1 MKEIFEGLAGK
12 LAGVWKS
19 VFVAHAKIC
28 IITGAVAVSGTAA
41 TVTGVE
47 YTKHNNSK
55 NVVQAQETEQETD
68 SDTSR
73 LDKLNKILSETQK
86 ETEGGTEAETEE
98 NSDSAEELESLME
111 EALSSDDTTSEELS
125 QIIEAV
131 ADSGAVPVVVKDM
144 EELDIVEDNSSEPSR
159 EDAEVADSGSEDT
172 SSSDQIYEVNQLV
185 YGIDVSRWQGDIDW
199 SKVAADGITFAM
211 IKCGGGD
218 DGLYED
224 RKFKQNIQG
233 ALANG
238 IQVGIY
244 FYSGATDAKTA
255 YDEASFCINLIKD
268 YQITYPVA
276 FDWELNSGDYDEVT
290 QACETFCNVVKSYGY
305 QPMVYTNRNRWYS
318 SFDGE
323 KLANKFKVWM
333 ACYWSEYYYTSTRWK
348 YGDDLASFKWHY
360 DMWQY
365 GVTDTVD
372 GIDGYVDMNIAF
384 FGYANYKVNGA
395 QDAALTVTNTNITRY
410 LGHDSG
416 KLNAEVDFMAGVK
429 GVNSI
434 GYEMDVDYDIID
446 SSGNSVDEEDALS
459 QPGRYTVRY
468 SFKDPKSG
476 NISKDAVLNIVD
488 VTAKLVTPDINV
500 QADAS
505 GRLPAGFSFV
515 NGVSGTNSLYEN
527 ATLTQYEVVRKNI
540 ATGEETTMSP
550 EQALANVYGAKNY
563 TYSVVYYFD
572 VPKDGTVKQTAQ
584 MTVVVKESETEKETQ
599 KETESESQQE
609 TESESQKQ
617 TESVSES
624 QAETK
629 GLSAASKKQ
638 STSEET
644 TFNNK

>member
-1 MKEIFEGLAGK
+1 MKELLEGLAGK
-12 LAGVWKS
+12 LAGVGKS

-47 YTKHNNSK
+47 YVKHNNTK
-55 NVVQAQETEQETD
+55 NVVQAQETEHESETETE
-68 SDTSR
+68 SER
-73 LDKLNKILSETQK
+73 LDKLNKILVETQE
-86 ETEGGTEAETEE
+86 ETAEEE
-98 NSDSAEELESLME
+98 SSSVEELESLME
-111 EALSSDDTTSEELS
+111 EALSSDDTTSEELN

-131 ADSGAVPVVVKDM
+131 ADSGAGPVAVKDI
-144 EELDIVEDNSSEPSR
+144 EELEVVEDNSSEPSR
-159 EDAEVADSGSEDT
+159 EDAEVSDSGTEDT

-255 YDEASFCINLIKD
+255 YDEASFCINLIRD

-276 FDWELNSGDYDEVT
+276 FDWELKTGDYDQVT

-305 QPMVYTNRNRWYS
+305 QPMVYSNRNRWYDN
-318 SFDGE
+318 FDGE
-323 KLANKFKVWM
+323 KLAGKFKVWM
-333 ACYWSEYYYTSTRWK
+333 ACYWSEYYYTSTRWA

-416 KLNAEVDFMAGVK
+416 KLNEGVDFMSGVK

-434 GYEMDVDYDIID
+434 GYEVDVDYDIID

-476 NISKDAVLNIVD
+476 NITKDAVLNIVD

-500 QADAS
+500 QADDS
-505 GRLPAGFSFV
+505 GRLPAGFSFI
-515 NGVSGTNSLYEN
+515 NGVSGTNSLSEN
-527 ATLTQYEVVRKNI
+527 ATLTRYEVIRRNI

-550 EQALANVYGAKNY
+550 EQALVNVYDVKNY

-572 VPKDGTVKQTAQ
+572 VPKDGTVKQTAV
-584 MTVVVKESETEKETQ
+584 MTVIAKETETEKETQ
-599 KETESESQQE
+599 KETETESQTETRKLSVAAKKQE
-609 TESESQKQ
+609 T
-617 TESVSES
+617 T
-624 QAETK
+624 
-629 GLSAASKKQ
+629 
-638 STSEET
+638 EET
-644 TFNNK
+644 VINNK

>member
-1 MKEIFEGLAGK
+1 MKGFIEGLAGK
-12 LAGVWKS
+12 LAVVWKS

-47 YTKHNNSK
+47 YVKHNNTK
-55 NVVQAQETEQETD
+55 NVVQAQETEHESETETE
-68 SDTSR
+68 SER
-73 LDKLNKILSETQK
+73 LDKLNKILAETQE
-86 ETEGGTEAETEE
+86 ETAEEE
-98 NSDSAEELESLME
+98 SSSVEELESLME
-111 EALSSDDTTSEELS
+111 EALSSDDTTSEELN

-131 ADSGAVPVVVKDM
+131 ADSGAGPVAVKDI
-144 EELDIVEDNSSEPSR
+144 EELEVVEDNSSEPSR
-159 EDAEVADSGSEDT
+159 EDAEVSDSGTEET

-276 FDWELNSGDYDEVT
+276 FDWELDGDYNSVT
-290 QACETFCNVVKSYGY
+290 EACETFCNVIKSYGY
-305 QPMVYTNRNRWYS
+305 QPMVYSNRNRWYNN
-318 SFDGE
+318 FNGE
-323 KLANKFKVWM
+323 KLSNKFKVWM
-333 ACYWSEYYYTSTRWK
+333 AAYWSEYYYTSTRWT

-416 KLNAEVDFMAGVK
+416 KLNEGVDFMSGVK

-434 GYEMDVDYDIID
+434 GYEMDVDYDIIN

-476 NISKDAVLNIVD
+476 DITKDAVLNIVD

-500 QADAS
+500 QADDS
-505 GRLPAGFSFV
+505 GRLPAGFSFI
-515 NGVSGTNSLYEN
+515 NGVSGTNSLSEN
-527 ATLTQYEVVRKNI
+527 ATLTRYEVIRRNI

-550 EQALANVYGAKNY
+550 EQALTNVYDVKNY

-572 VPKDGTVKQTAQ
+572 VPKDGTVKQTAV
-584 MTVVVKESETEKETQ
+584 MTVIAKETETEKETQ
-599 KETESESQQE
+599 KETESESQ
-609 TESESQKQ
+609 

-624 QAETK
+624 QTETRK
-629 GLSAASKKQ
+629 LSVSAKKQ
-638 STSEET
+638 ETTEET
-644 TFNNK
+644 VINNK

>member
-1 MKEIFEGLAGK
+1 MKGFIEGLAGK
-12 LAGVWKS
+12 LAVVWKS

-47 YTKHNNSK
+47 YVKHNNTK
-55 NVVQAQETEQETD
+55 NVVQAQETEHESETETE
-68 SDTSR
+68 SER
-73 LDKLNKILSETQK
+73 LDKLNKILAETQE
-86 ETEGGTEAETEE
+86 ETAEEE
-98 NSDSAEELESLME
+98 NSSVEELESLME
-111 EALSSDDTTSEELS
+111 EALSSDDTTSEELN

-131 ADSGAVPVVVKDM
+131 ADSGAGPVAVKDI
-144 EELDIVEDNSSEPSR
+144 EELEVVEDNSSEPSR
-159 EDAEVADSGSEDT
+159 EDAEVSDSGTEET

-276 FDWELNSGDYDEVT
+276 FDWELKTGDYDQVT

-305 QPMVYTNRNRWYS
+305 QPMVYSNRNRWYDN
-318 SFDGE
+318 FDGE
-323 KLANKFKVWM
+323 KLAGKFKVWM
-333 ACYWSEYYYTSTRWK
+333 ACYWSEYYYTSTRWA

-410 LGHDSG
+410 LGHDSE
-416 KLNAEVDFMAGVK
+416 KLNEGVDFMSGVK

-434 GYEMDVDYDIID
+434 GYEMDVDYDIIN

-476 NISKDAVLNIVD
+476 NITKDAVLNIVD

-500 QADAS
+500 QADDS
-505 GRLPAGFSFV
+505 GRLPAGFSFI
-515 NGVSGTNSLYEN
+515 NGVSGTNSLSEN
-527 ATLTQYEVVRKNI
+527 ATLTRYEVIRRNI
-540 ATGEETTMSP
+540 ATGEETTMSS
-550 EQALANVYGAKNY
+550 EQALVNVYDVKNY

-572 VPKDGTVKQTAQ
+572 VPKDGTVKQTAV
-584 MTVVVKESETEKETQ
+584 MTVIAKETETEKETQ
-599 KETESESQQE
+599 KETQKETE
-609 TESESQKQ
+609 TESQ

-624 QAETK
+624 QTETENVSQAETRK
-629 GLSAASKKQ
+629 LSVAAKKQ
-638 STSEET
+638 ETTEET
-644 TFNNK
+644 VINNK

>member
-1 MKEIFEGLAGK
+1 MKGFIEGLAGK
-12 LAGVWKS
+12 LAVVWKS

-47 YTKHNNSK
+47 YVKHNNTK
-55 NVVQAQETEQETD
+55 NVVQAQETEHESETETE
-68 SDTSR
+68 SER
-73 LDKLNKILSETQK
+73 LDKLNKILAETQE
-86 ETEGGTEAETEE
+86 ETAEEE
-98 NSDSAEELESLME
+98 SSSVEELESLME
-111 EALSSDDTTSEELS
+111 EALSSDDTTSEELN

-131 ADSGAVPVVVKDM
+131 ADSGAGPVAVKDI
-144 EELDIVEDNSSEPSR
+144 EELEVVEDNSSEPSR
-159 EDAEVADSGSEDT
+159 EDAEVSDSGTEDT

-276 FDWELNSGDYDEVT
+276 FDWELKTGDYDQVT

-305 QPMVYTNRNRWYS
+305 QPMVYSNRNRWYDN
-318 SFDGE
+318 FDGE
-323 KLANKFKVWM
+323 KLAGKFKVWM
-333 ACYWSEYYYTSTRWK
+333 ACYWSEYYYTSTRWA

-410 LGHDSG
+410 LGHDSE
-416 KLNAEVDFMAGVK
+416 KLNEGVDFMSGVK

-434 GYEMDVDYDIID
+434 GYEMNVDYDIIN

-459 QPGRYTVRY
+459 QPGRYTVRH

-476 NISKDAVLNIVD
+476 NITKDAVLNIVD

-500 QADAS
+500 QADDS
-505 GRLPAGFSFV
+505 GRLPAGFSFI
-515 NGVSGTNSLYEN
+515 NGVTGTNSLSEN
-527 ATLTQYEVVRKNI
+527 ATLTRYEVIKRNI
-540 ATGEETTMSP
+540 ETGEETTMSP
-550 EQALANVYGAKNY
+550 EQALVNVYDVKNY

-572 VPKDGTVKQTAQ
+572 VPKDETVKQTAV
-584 MTVVVKESETEKETQ
+584 MTVIAKEKETEKETQ
-599 KETESESQQE
+599 KETQKETE
-609 TESESQKQ
+609 TESQ

-624 QAETK
+624 QTETENVSQAETRK
-629 GLSAASKKQ
+629 LSVAAKKQ
-638 STSEET
+638 ETTEET
-644 TFNNK
+644 VINNK

>member
-1 MKEIFEGLAGK
+1 MKGFIEGLAGK
-12 LAGVWKS
+12 LAVVWKS

-47 YTKHNNSK
+47 YVKHNNTK
-55 NVVQAQETEQETD
+55 NVVQAQETEHESETETE
-68 SDTSR
+68 SER
-73 LDKLNKILSETQK
+73 LDKLNKILAETQE
-86 ETEGGTEAETEE
+86 ETAEEE
-98 NSDSAEELESLME
+98 SSSVEELESLME
-111 EALSSDDTTSEELS
+111 EALSSDDTTSEELN

-131 ADSGAVPVVVKDM
+131 ADSGAGPVAVKDI
-144 EELDIVEDNSSEPSR
+144 EELEVVEDNSSEPSR
-159 EDAEVADSGSEDT
+159 EDAEVSDSGTEET

-276 FDWELNSGDYDEVT
+276 FDWELKTGDYDQVT

-305 QPMVYTNRNRWYS
+305 QPMVYSNRNRWYDN
-318 SFDGE
+318 FDGE
-323 KLANKFKVWM
+323 KLAGKFKVWM
-333 ACYWSEYYYTSTRWK
+333 ACYWSEYYYTSTRWA

-410 LGHDSG
+410 LGHDSE
-416 KLNAEVDFMAGVK
+416 KLNEGVDFMSGVK

-434 GYEMDVDYDIID
+434 GYEMDVDYDIIN

-476 NISKDAVLNIVD
+476 NITKDAVLNIVD

-500 QADAS
+500 QSDVS

-515 NGVSGTNSLYEN
+515 NGVSGTNSLSEN
-527 ATLTQYEVVRKNI
+527 ATLTQYEVIKRNI
-540 ATGEETTMSP
+540 ATGEEITMSP
-550 EQALANVYGAKNY
+550 EQALANVYDVKNY

-572 VPKDGTVKQTAQ
+572 VPKDGTVKQTAV
-584 MTVVVKESETEKETQ
+584 MTVIVKETEKETQ
-599 KETESESQQE
+599 KETE
-609 TESESQKQ
+609 TESQ

-624 QAETK
+624 QTETRK
-629 GLSAASKKQ
+629 LSVAAKKQ
-638 STSEET
+638 ETTEET
-644 TFNNK
+644 VINNK

>member
-1 MKEIFEGLAGK
+1 MKELLEGLAGK
-12 LAGVWKS
+12 LAGVGKS

-47 YTKHNNSK
+47 YVKHNNTK
-55 NVVQAQETEQETD
+55 NVVQAQETEHESETETE
-68 SDTSR
+68 SER
-73 LDKLNKILSETQK
+73 LDKLNKILVETQE
-86 ETEGGTEAETEE
+86 ETAEEE
-98 NSDSAEELESLME
+98 SSSVEELESLME
-111 EALSSDDTTSEELS
+111 EALSSDDTTSEELN

-131 ADSGAVPVVVKDM
+131 ADSGAGPVAVKDI
-144 EELDIVEDNSSEPSR
+144 EELEVVEDNSSEPSR
-159 EDAEVADSGSEDT
+159 EDAEVSDSGTEDT

-276 FDWELNSGDYDEVT
+276 FDWELKTGYYDQVT

-305 QPMVYTNRNRWYS
+305 QPMVYSNRNRWYDN
-318 SFDGE
+318 FDGE
-323 KLANKFKVWM
+323 KLAGKFKVWM
-333 ACYWSEYYYTSTRWK
+333 ACYWSEYYYTSTRWA

-416 KLNAEVDFMAGVK
+416 KLNEGVDFMSGVK

-434 GYEMDVDYDIID
+434 GYEVDVDYDIID

-476 NISKDAVLNIVD
+476 NITKDAVLNIVD

-500 QADAS
+500 QADDS
-505 GRLPAGFSFV
+505 GRLPAGFSFI
-515 NGVSGTNSLYEN
+515 NGVSGTNSLSEN
-527 ATLTQYEVVRKNI
+527 ATLTRYEVIRRNI

-550 EQALANVYGAKNY
+550 EQALVNVYDVKNY

-572 VPKDGTVKQTAQ
+572 VPKDGTVKQTAV
-584 MTVVVKESETEKETQ
+584 MTVIAKETETEKETQ
-599 KETESESQQE
+599 KETETESQTETRKLSVAAKKQE
-609 TESESQKQ
+609 T
-617 TESVSES
+617 T
-624 QAETK
+624 
-629 GLSAASKKQ
+629 
-638 STSEET
+638 EET
-644 TFNNK
+644 VINNK

>member
-1 MKEIFEGLAGK
+1 MKELLEGLAGK
-12 LAGVWKS
+12 LAGVGKS

-47 YTKHNNSK
+47 YVKHNNTK
-55 NVVQAQETEQETD
+55 NVVQAQETEHETETETE
-68 SDTSR
+68 SER
-73 LDKLNKILSETQK
+73 LDKLNKILAETQE
-86 ETEGGTEAETEE
+86 ETAEEE
-98 NSDSAEELESLME
+98 SSSAEELESLME
-111 EALSSDDTTSEELS
+111 EALSSDDTTSEELN

-131 ADSGAVPVVVKDM
+131 ADSGAGPVAVKDI
-144 EELDIVEDNSSEPSR
+144 EELEVVEDNSSEPSR
-159 EDAEVADSGSEDT
+159 EDAEVSDSGTEET

-276 FDWELNSGDYDEVT
+276 FDWELDGDYNSVT
-290 QACETFCNVVKSYGY
+290 EACETFCNVVKSYGY
-305 QPMVYTNRNRWYS
+305 QPMVYSNRNRWYNN
-318 SFDGE
+318 FNGE
-323 KLANKFKVWM
+323 KLSNKFKVWM
-333 ACYWSEYYYTSTRWK
+333 AAYWSEYYYTSTRWT
-348 YGDDLASFKWHY
+348 YGDDLASFKWYY

-395 QDAALTVTNTNITRY
+395 QDATLTVQNTNITRY

-416 KLNAEVDFMAGVK
+416 KLNEGVDFMSGVK

-459 QPGRYTVRY
+459 QPDRYTVRY

-476 NISKDAVLNIVD
+476 NITKDAVLNIVD

-500 QADAS
+500 QSDAS

-515 NGVSGTNSLYEN
+515 NGVSGTNSLSEN
-527 ATLTQYEVVRKNI
+527 ATLTQYEVIKRNI
-540 ATGEETTMSP
+540 ATGEEITLSP
-550 EQALANVYGAKNY
+550 EQALANVYDVKNY

-572 VPKDGTVKQTAQ
+572 VPKDGIVKQTAV
-584 MTVVVKESETEKETQ
+584 MTVIVKETETQ
-599 KETESESQQE
+599 KETESESQTETIRLSVAAKKQE
-609 TESESQKQ
+609 T
-617 TESVSES
+617 T
-624 QAETK
+624 
-629 GLSAASKKQ
+629 
-638 STSEET
+638 EET
-644 TFNNK
+644 VINNK

>member
-1 MKEIFEGLAGK
+1 MKELLEGLAGK
-12 LAGVWKS
+12 LAGVGKS

-47 YTKHNNSK
+47 YVKHNNTK
-55 NVVQAQETEQETD
+55 NVVQAQETEHESETETE
-68 SDTSR
+68 SER
-73 LDKLNKILSETQK
+73 LDKLNKILAETQE
-86 ETEGGTEAETEE
+86 ETAEEE
-98 NSDSAEELESLME
+98 NSSVEELESLME
-111 EALSSDDTTSEELS
+111 EALSSDDTTSEELN

-131 ADSGAVPVVVKDM
+131 ADSGAGPVAVKDI
-144 EELDIVEDNSSEPSR
+144 EELEVVEDNSSEPSR
-159 EDAEVADSGSEDT
+159 EDAEVTDSGTEET

-276 FDWELNSGDYDEVT
+276 FDWELDGDYNSVT
-290 QACETFCNVVKSYGY
+290 EACETFCNVIKSYGY
-305 QPMVYTNRNRWYS
+305 QPMVYSNRNRWYNN
-318 SFDGE
+318 FNGE
-323 KLANKFKVWM
+323 KLSNKFKVWM
-333 ACYWSEYYYTSTRWK
+333 AAYWSEYYYTSTRWT

-410 LGHDSG
+410 LGHDSE
-416 KLNAEVDFMAGVK
+416 KLNEGVDFMSGVK

-476 NISKDAVLNIVD
+476 NITKDAVLNIVD

-500 QADAS
+500 QADDS
-505 GRLPAGFSFV
+505 GRLPAGFSFI
-515 NGVSGTNSLYEN
+515 NGVSGTNSLSEN
-527 ATLTQYEVVRKNI
+527 ATLTRYEVIERNI

-550 EQALANVYGAKNY
+550 EQALVNVYDVKNY

-572 VPKDGTVKQTAQ
+572 VPKDGTVKQTAV
-584 MTVVVKESETEKETQ
+584 MTVIAKETETEKETQ
-599 KETESESQQE
+599 KETESESQ
-609 TESESQKQ
+609 

-624 QAETK
+624 QTETRK
-629 GLSAASKKQ
+629 LSVAAKKQ
-638 STSEET
+638 ETTEET
-644 TFNNK
+644 VINNK

>member
-1 MKEIFEGLAGK
+1 MKELLEGLAGK
-12 LAGVWKS
+12 LAGVGKS

-47 YTKHNNSK
+47 YVKHNNTK
-55 NVVQAQETEQETD
+55 NVVQAQETEHESETETE
-68 SDTSR
+68 SER
-73 LDKLNKILSETQK
+73 LDKLNKILVETQE
-86 ETEGGTEAETEE
+86 ETAEEE
-98 NSDSAEELESLME
+98 SSSAEELESLME
-111 EALSSDDTTSEELS
+111 EVLSSDDTTSEELN

-131 ADSGAVPVVVKDM
+131 ADSGAGPVAVKDI
-144 EELDIVEDNSSEPSR
+144 EELEVVEDNSSEPSR
-159 EDAEVADSGSEDT
+159 EDAEVSDSGTEDT

-276 FDWELNSGDYDEVT
+276 FDWELDGDYNSVT
-290 QACETFCNVVKSYGY
+290 EACETFCNVVKSYGY
-305 QPMVYTNRNRWYS
+305 QPMVYSNRNRWYNN
-318 SFDGE
+318 FNGE
-323 KLANKFKVWM
+323 KLSNKFKVWM
-333 ACYWSEYYYTSTRWK
+333 AAYWSEYYYTSTRWT

-395 QDAALTVTNTNITRY
+395 QDATLTVQNTNITRY

-416 KLNAEVDFMAGVK
+416 KLNEGVDFMSGVK

-434 GYEMDVDYDIID
+434 GYEVDVDYDIID

-459 QPGRYTVRY
+459 QSGRYTVRY

-476 NISKDAVLNIVD
+476 NITKDAVLNIVD

-500 QADAS
+500 QADDS
-505 GRLPAGFSFV
+505 GRLPAGFSFI
-515 NGVSGTNSLYEN
+515 NGVSGTNSLSEN
-527 ATLTQYEVVRKNI
+527 ATLTRYEVIRRNI

-550 EQALANVYGAKNY
+550 EQALVNVYDVKNY

-572 VPKDGTVKQTAQ
+572 VPKDGTVKQTAV
-584 MTVVVKESETEKETQ
+584 MTVIAKETETEKEKETQ
-599 KETESESQQE
+599 KETETESQTETRKLSVAAKKQE
-609 TESESQKQ
+609 T
-617 TESVSES
+617 T
-624 QAETK
+624 
-629 GLSAASKKQ
+629 
-638 STSEET
+638 EET
-644 TFNNK
+644 VINNK

>member
-1 MKEIFEGLAGK
+1 MKELLEGLAGK
-12 LAGVWKS
+12 LAGVGKS

-41 TVTGVE
+41 TVTGVG
-47 YTKHNNSK
+47 YVKHNNTK
-55 NVVQAQETEQETD
+55 NVVQAQETEHESETETE
-68 SDTSR
+68 SER
-73 LDKLNKILSETQK
+73 LDKLNKILAETQE
-86 ETEGGTEAETEE
+86 ETAEEE
-98 NSDSAEELESLME
+98 SSSAEELESLME
-111 EALSSDDTTSEELS
+111 EALSSDDTTSEELN

-131 ADSGAVPVVVKDM
+131 ADSGAGPVAVKDI
-144 EELDIVEDNSSEPSR
+144 EELEVVEDNSSEPSR
-159 EDAEVADSGSEDT
+159 EDAEVSDSGTEET

-276 FDWELNSGDYDEVT
+276 FDWELDGDYNSVT
-290 QACETFCNVVKSYGY
+290 EACETFCNVIKSYGY
-305 QPMVYTNRNRWYS
+305 QPMVYSNRNRWYNN
-318 SFDGE
+318 FNGE
-323 KLANKFKVWM
+323 KLSNKFKVWM
-333 ACYWSEYYYTSTRWK
+333 AAYWSEYYYTSTRWT

-410 LGHDSG
+410 LGHDSE
-416 KLNAEVDFMAGVK
+416 KLNEGVDFMSGVK

-434 GYEMDVDYDIID
+434 GYEMDVDYDIIN

-476 NISKDAVLNIVD
+476 NITKDAILNIVD

-500 QADAS
+500 QSDVS

-515 NGVSGTNSLYEN
+515 NGVSGTNSLSEN
-527 ATLTQYEVVRKNI
+527 ATLTQYEVIKRNI
-540 ATGEETTMSP
+540 ATGEEITMSP
-550 EQALANVYGAKNY
+550 EQALANVYDVKNY

-572 VPKDGTVKQTAQ
+572 VPKDGTVKQTAV
-584 MTVVVKESETEKETQ
+584 MTVIVKETEKETQ
-599 KETESESQQE
+599 KETE
-609 TESESQKQ
+609 TESQ

-624 QAETK
+624 QTETRK
-629 GLSAASKKQ
+629 LSVAAKKQ
-638 STSEET
+638 ETTEET
-644 TFNNK
+644 VINNK

>member
-1 MKEIFEGLAGK
+1 MKGFIEGLAGK
-12 LAGVWKS
+12 LAVVWKS

-47 YTKHNNSK
+47 YVKHNNTK
-55 NVVQAQETEQETD
+55 NVVQAQETEHESETETE
-68 SDTSR
+68 SER
-73 LDKLNKILSETQK
+73 LDKLNKILAETQE
-86 ETEGGTEAETEE
+86 ETAEEE
-98 NSDSAEELESLME
+98 SSSVEELESLME
-111 EALSSDDTTSEELS
+111 EALSSDDTTSEELN

-131 ADSGAVPVVVKDM
+131 ADSGAGPVAVKDI
-144 EELDIVEDNSSEPSR
+144 EELEVVEDNSSEPSR
-159 EDAEVADSGSEDT
+159 EDVEVSDSGTEET

-185 YGIDVSRWQGDIDW
+185 YGLDVSRWQGDIDW

-238 IQVGIY
+238 IKVGIY

-276 FDWELNSGDYDEVT
+276 FDWELKTGDYDQVT

-305 QPMVYTNRNRWYS
+305 QPMVYSNRNRWYDN
-318 SFDGE
+318 FDGE
-323 KLANKFKVWM
+323 KLAGKFKVWM
-333 ACYWSEYYYTSTRWK
+333 ACYWSEYYYTSTRWA

-410 LGHDSG
+410 LGHDSE
-416 KLNAEVDFMAGVK
+416 KLNEGVDFMSGVK

-434 GYEMDVDYDIID
+434 GYEMDVDYDIIN

-476 NISKDAVLNIVD
+476 NITKDAVLNIVD

-500 QADAS
+500 QADDS
-505 GRLPAGFSFV
+505 GRLPAGFSFI
-515 NGVSGTNSLYEN
+515 NGVSGTNSLSEN
-527 ATLTQYEVVRKNI
+527 ATLTRYEVIKRNI

-550 EQALANVYGAKNY
+550 EQALVNVYDVKNY

-572 VPKDGTVKQTAQ
+572 VPKDGTVKQTAV
-584 MTVVVKESETEKETQ
+584 MTVIAKETETEKETQ
-599 KETESESQQE
+599 KETE
-609 TESESQKQ
+609 T
-617 TESVSES
+617 ES
-624 QAETK
+624 QAETRK
-629 GLSAASKKQ
+629 LSVAAKKQ
-638 STSEET
+638 ETTEET
-644 TFNNK
+644 VINNK

>member
-1 MKEIFEGLAGK
+1 MKELLEGLAGK
-12 LAGVWKS
+12 LAGVGKS

-41 TVTGVE
+41 TVAGVE
-47 YTKHNNSK
+47 YVKHNNTN
-55 NVVQAQETEQETD
+55 NVVQAQETEHESETETE
-68 SDTSR
+68 SER
-73 LDKLNKILSETQK
+73 LDKLNKILAETQE
-86 ETEGGTEAETEE
+86 ETAEEE
-98 NSDSAEELESLME
+98 SSSAEELESLME
-111 EALSSDDTTSEELS
+111 EALSSDDTTSEELN

-131 ADSGAVPVVVKDM
+131 ADSGAGPVAVKDI
-144 EELDIVEDNSSEPSR
+144 EELEVVEDNSSEPSR
-159 EDAEVADSGSEDT
+159 EDAEVSDSGTEET

-276 FDWELNSGDYDEVT
+276 FDWELDGDYNSVT
-290 QACETFCNVVKSYGY
+290 EACETFCNVIKSYGY
-305 QPMVYTNRNRWYS
+305 QPMVYSNRNRWYNN
-318 SFDGE
+318 FNGE
-323 KLANKFKVWM
+323 KLSNKFKVWM
-333 ACYWSEYYYTSTRWK
+333 AAYWSEYYYTSTRWT

-395 QDAALTVTNTNITRY
+395 QDATLTVQNTNITRY

-416 KLNAEVDFMAGVK
+416 KLNEGVDFMSGVK

-476 NISKDAVLNIVD
+476 NITKDAVLNIVD

-500 QADAS
+500 QADDS
-505 GRLPAGFSFV
+505 GRLPAGFSFI
-515 NGVSGTNSLYEN
+515 NGVSGTNSLSEN
-527 ATLTQYEVVRKNI
+527 ATLTQYEVIKRNI
-540 ATGEETTMSP
+540 ATGEEITMSP
-550 EQALANVYGAKNY
+550 EQTLANVYDVKNY

-572 VPKDGTVKQTAQ
+572 VPKDGTVKQTAV
-584 MTVVVKESETEKETQ
+584 MTVIAKETEKEKETQ
-599 KETESESQQE
+599 KETESESQTESISESQTE
-609 TESESQKQ
+609 TESMSQEETRKL
-617 TESVSES
+617 SV
-624 QAETK
+624 
-629 GLSAASKKQ
+629 AAKKQ
-638 STSEET
+638 ETTEET
-644 TFNNK
+644 VINNK

>member
-1 MKEIFEGLAGK
+1 MKGFIEGLAGK
-12 LAGVWKS
+12 LAVVWKS

-47 YTKHNNSK
+47 YVKHNNTK
-55 NVVQAQETEQETD
+55 NVVQAQETEHESETETE
-68 SDTSR
+68 SER
-73 LDKLNKILSETQK
+73 LDKLNKILAETQE
-86 ETEGGTEAETEE
+86 ETAEEE
-98 NSDSAEELESLME
+98 SSSVEELESLME
-111 EALSSDDTTSEELS
+111 EALSSDDTTSEELN

-131 ADSGAVPVVVKDM
+131 ADSGAGPVAVKDI
-144 EELDIVEDNSSEPSR
+144 EELEVVEDNSSEPSR
-159 EDAEVADSGSEDT
+159 EDAEVSDSGTEDT

-323 KLANKFKVWM
+323 KLAGKFKVWM

-395 QDAALTVTNTNITRY
+395 QDAALTITNTNITRY

-476 NISKDAVLNIVD
+476 NITKDAVLNIVD

-505 GRLPAGFSFV
+505 GRLPAGFSFI
-515 NGVSGTNSLYEN
+515 NGVSGTNSLSEN
-527 ATLTQYEVVRKNI
+527 ATLTRYEVIRRNI

-550 EQALANVYGAKNY
+550 EQALANVYDVKNY

-572 VPKDGTVKQTAQ
+572 VPKDGTVKQTAV
-584 MTVVVKESETEKETQ
+584 MTVIVKETETEKETQ
-599 KETESESQQE
+599 KETE
-609 TESESQKQ
+609 TESQ

-624 QAETK
+624 QTETRK
-629 GLSAASKKQ
+629 LSVAAKKQ
-638 STSEET
+638 ETTEET
-644 TFNNK
+644 VINNK

>member
-1 MKEIFEGLAGK
+1 M
-12 LAGVWKS
+12 
-19 VFVAHAKIC
+19 AHAKIC

-47 YTKHNNSK
+47 YVKHNNTK
-55 NVVQAQETEQETD
+55 NVVQAQETEHESETETE
-68 SDTSR
+68 SER
-73 LDKLNKILSETQK
+73 LDKLNKILVETQE
-86 ETEGGTEAETEE
+86 ETAEEE
-98 NSDSAEELESLME
+98 SSSVEELESLME
-111 EALSSDDTTSEELS
+111 EALSSDDTTSEELN

-131 ADSGAVPVVVKDM
+131 ADSGAGPVAVKDI
-144 EELDIVEDNSSEPSR
+144 EELEVVEDNSSEPSR
-159 EDAEVADSGSEDT
+159 EDAEVSDSGTEDT

-276 FDWELNSGDYDEVT
+276 FDWELKTGDYDQVT

-305 QPMVYTNRNRWYS
+305 QPMVYSNRNRWYDN
-318 SFDGE
+318 FDGE
-323 KLANKFKVWM
+323 KLAGKFKVWM
-333 ACYWSEYYYTSTRWK
+333 ACYWSEYYYTSTRWA

-416 KLNAEVDFMAGVK
+416 KLNEGVDFMSGVK

-434 GYEMDVDYDIID
+434 GYEVDVDYDIID

-476 NISKDAVLNIVD
+476 NITKDAVLNIVD

-500 QADAS
+500 QADDS
-505 GRLPAGFSFV
+505 GRLPAGFSFI
-515 NGVSGTNSLYEN
+515 NGVSGTNSLSEN
-527 ATLTQYEVVRKNI
+527 ATLTRYEVIRRNI

-550 EQALANVYGAKNY
+550 EQALVNVYDVKNY

-572 VPKDGTVKQTAQ
+572 VPKDGTVKQTAV
-584 MTVVVKESETEKETQ
+584 MTVIAKETETEKETQ
-599 KETESESQQE
+599 KETETESQTETRKLSVAAKKQE
-609 TESESQKQ
+609 T
-617 TESVSES
+617 T
-624 QAETK
+624 
-629 GLSAASKKQ
+629 
-638 STSEET
+638 EET
-644 TFNNK
+644 VINNK

>member
-1 MKEIFEGLAGK
+1 MKELLEGLAGK
-12 LAGVWKS
+12 LAGVGKS

-47 YTKHNNSK
+47 YVKHNNTK
-55 NVVQAQETEQETD
+55 NVVQAQETERETETETE
-68 SDTSR
+68 SER
-73 LDKLNKILSETQK
+73 LDKLNKILAETQE
-86 ETEGGTEAETEE
+86 ETAEEE
-98 NSDSAEELESLME
+98 SSSAEELESLME
-111 EALSSDDTTSEELS
+111 EALSSDDTTSEELN

-131 ADSGAVPVVVKDM
+131 ADSGAGPVAVKDI
-144 EELDIVEDNSSEPSR
+144 EELEVVEDNSSEPSR
-159 EDAEVADSGSEDT
+159 EDAEVTDSGTEET

-276 FDWELNSGDYDEVT
+276 FDWELDGDYNSVT
-290 QACETFCNVVKSYGY
+290 EACETFCNVIKSYGY
-305 QPMVYTNRNRWYS
+305 QPMVYSNRNRWYNN
-318 SFDGE
+318 FNGE
-323 KLANKFKVWM
+323 KLSNKFKVWM
-333 ACYWSEYYYTSTRWK
+333 AAYWSEYYYTSTRWT

-395 QDAALTVTNTNITRY
+395 QDATLTVQNTNITRY

-416 KLNAEVDFMAGVK
+416 KLNEGVDFMSGAK

-476 NISKDAVLNIVD
+476 NITKDAVLNIVD

-500 QADAS
+500 QSDAS

-515 NGVSGTNSLYEN
+515 NGVSGTNSLSEN
-527 ATLTQYEVVRKNI
+527 ATLTQYEVIERNI
-540 ATGEETTMSP
+540 ATGEEITMSP
-550 EQALANVYGAKNY
+550 EQALSNVYDVKNY

-572 VPKDGTVKQTAQ
+572 VPKDGTVKQTAV
-584 MTVVVKESETEKETQ
+584 MTVIAKETETEKETQ
-599 KETESESQQE
+599 KETESESQ
-609 TESESQKQ
+609 

-624 QAETK
+624 QTETRK
-629 GLSAASKKQ
+629 LSVAAKKQ
-638 STSEET
+638 ETTEET
-644 TFNNK
+644 VINNK

>member
-1 MKEIFEGLAGK
+1 MKELLEGLAGK
-12 LAGVWKS
+12 LAGVGKS

-41 TVTGVE
+41 TVAGVE
-47 YTKHNNSK
+47 YVKHNNTN
-55 NVVQAQETEQETD
+55 NVVQAQETEHESETETE
-68 SDTSR
+68 SER
-73 LDKLNKILSETQK
+73 LDKLNKILAETQE
-86 ETEGGTEAETEE
+86 ETAEEE
-98 NSDSAEELESLME
+98 SSSAEELESLME
-111 EALSSDDTTSEELS
+111 EALSSDDTTSEELN

-131 ADSGAVPVVVKDM
+131 ADSGAGPVAVKDI
-144 EELDIVEDNSSEPSR
+144 EELEVVEDNSSEPSR
-159 EDAEVADSGSEDT
+159 EDAEVSDSGTEET

-276 FDWELNSGDYDEVT
+276 FDWELDGDYNSVT
-290 QACETFCNVVKSYGY
+290 EACETFCNVIKSYGY
-305 QPMVYTNRNRWYS
+305 QPMVYSNRNRWYNN
-318 SFDGE
+318 FNGE
-323 KLANKFKVWM
+323 KLSNKFKVWM
-333 ACYWSEYYYTSTRWK
+333 AAYWSEYYYTSTRWT

-410 LGHDSG
+410 LGHDSE
-416 KLNAEVDFMAGVK
+416 KLNEGVDFMSGVK

-434 GYEMDVDYDIID
+434 GYEMDVDYDIIN

-476 NISKDAVLNIVD
+476 NITKDAVLNIVD

-500 QADAS
+500 QADDS
-505 GRLPAGFSFV
+505 GRIPAGFSFI
-515 NGVSGTNSLYEN
+515 NGVSGTNSLSEN
-527 ATLTQYEVVRKNI
+527 ATLTRYEVIKRNI

-550 EQALANVYGAKNY
+550 EQALVNVYDVKNY

-572 VPKDGTVKQTAQ
+572 VPKDGTVKQTAV
-584 MTVVVKESETEKETQ
+584 MTVIAKEKETEKETQ
-599 KETESESQQE
+599 KETETESQTETRKLSVAAKKQE
-609 TESESQKQ
+609 T
-617 TESVSES
+617 T
-624 QAETK
+624 
-629 GLSAASKKQ
+629 
-638 STSEET
+638 EET
-644 TFNNK
+644 VINNK

>member
-1 MKEIFEGLAGK
+1 MKGFIEGLAGK
-12 LAGVWKS
+12 LAVVWKS

-47 YTKHNNSK
+47 YVKHNNTK
-55 NVVQAQETEQETD
+55 NVVQAQETEHESETETE
-68 SDTSR
+68 SER
-73 LDKLNKILSETQK
+73 LDKLNKILAETQE
-86 ETEGGTEAETEE
+86 ETAEEE
-98 NSDSAEELESLME
+98 SSSVEELESLME
-111 EALSSDDTTSEELS
+111 EALSSDDTTSEELN

-131 ADSGAVPVVVKDM
+131 ADSGAGPVAVKDI
-144 EELDIVEDNSSEPSR
+144 EELEVVEDNSSEPSR
-159 EDAEVADSGSEDT
+159 EDAEVSDSGTEET

-290 QACETFCNVVKSYGY
+290 QACETFCNIVKSYGY
-305 QPMVYTNRNRWYS
+305 QPMVYSNRNRWYS

-323 KLANKFKVWM
+323 KLAGKFKVWM
-333 ACYWSEYYYTSTRWK
+333 ACYWSEYYYTSTRWA

-416 KLNAEVDFMAGVK
+416 KLNEGVDFMSGVK

-434 GYEMDVDYDIID
+434 GYEMDVDYDIIN

-476 NISKDAVLNIVD
+476 NITKDAVLNIVD
-488 VTAKLVTPDINV
+488 VTAKLVTPDINITL
-500 QADAS
+500 DKS
-505 GRLPAGFSFV
+505 GKPALGFSFTK
-515 NGVSGTNSLYEN
+515 GVSGTNSLSEDAKLTGFVVNKKDIASGEVTELSEEAALEEQYDFSKYE
-527 ATLTQYEVVRKNI
+527 Y
-540 ATGEETTMSP
+540 
-550 EQALANVYGAKNY
+550 Y
-563 TYSVVYYFD
+563 VVYSFE
-572 VPKDGTVKQTAQ
+572 VPKDGTVTQNAAIKNPDSVTEAETATKAQT
-584 MTVVVKESETEKETQ
+584 TE
-599 KETESESQQE
+599 
-609 TESESQKQ
+609 
-617 TESVSES
+617 
-624 QAETK
+624 AETK
-629 GLSAASKKQ
+629 VQKSGQ
-638 STSEET
+638 RET
-644 TFNNK
+644 E

>member
-1 MKEIFEGLAGK
+1 MKELLEGLAGK
-12 LAGVWKS
+12 LAGVGKS

-47 YTKHNNSK
+47 YVKHNNTK
-55 NVVQAQETEQETD
+55 NVVQAQETEHESETETE
-68 SDTSR
+68 SER
-73 LDKLNKILSETQK
+73 LDKLNKILVETQE
-86 ETEGGTEAETEE
+86 ETDEE
-98 NSDSAEELESLME
+98 ESSSVEELESLME
-111 EALSSDDTTSEELS
+111 EALSSDDTTSEELN

-131 ADSGAVPVVVKDM
+131 ADSGAGPVAVKDI
-144 EELDIVEDNSSEPSR
+144 EELEVVEDNSSEPSR
-159 EDAEVADSGSEDT
+159 EDTEVSDSGTEET

-276 FDWELNSGDYDEVT
+276 FDWELDGDYNSVT
-290 QACETFCNVVKSYGY
+290 EACETFCNVVKSYGY
-305 QPMVYTNRNRWYS
+305 QPMVYSNRNRWYNN
-318 SFDGE
+318 FNGE
-323 KLANKFKVWM
+323 KLSNKFKVWM
-333 ACYWSEYYYTSTRWK
+333 AAYWSEYYYTSTRWT

-395 QDAALTVTNTNITRY
+395 QDATLTVQNTNITRY

-416 KLNAEVDFMAGVK
+416 KLNEGVDFMSGVK

-459 QPGRYTVRY
+459 QPDRYTVRY

-476 NISKDAVLNIVD
+476 NITKDAVLNIVD

-500 QADAS
+500 QSDAS

-515 NGVSGTNSLYEN
+515 NGVSGTNSLSEN
-527 ATLTQYEVVRKNI
+527 ATLTQYEVIKRNI
-540 ATGEETTMSP
+540 ATGEEITLSP
-550 EQALANVYGAKNY
+550 EQALANVYDVKNY

-572 VPKDGTVKQTAQ
+572 VPKDGIVKQTAV
-584 MTVVVKESETEKETQ
+584 MTVIAKETETETETQ
-599 KETESESQQE
+599 KETESESQTETIRLSVAAKKQE
-609 TESESQKQ
+609 T
-617 TESVSES
+617 T
-624 QAETK
+624 
-629 GLSAASKKQ
+629 
-638 STSEET
+638 EET
-644 TFNNK
+644 VINNK

>member
-1 MKEIFEGLAGK
+1 MKELLEGLAGK

-47 YTKHNNSK
+47 YVKHNNTK
-55 NVVQAQETEQETD
+55 NVVQAQETEHETETETE
-68 SDTSR
+68 SER
-73 LDKLNKILSETQK
+73 LDKLNKILAETQE
-86 ETEGGTEAETEE
+86 ETAEEE
-98 NSDSAEELESLME
+98 SSSAEELESLME
-111 EALSSDDTTSEELS
+111 EALSSDDTTSEELN

-131 ADSGAVPVVVKDM
+131 ADSGAGPVAVKDI
-144 EELDIVEDNSSEPSR
+144 EELEVVEDNSSEPSR
-159 EDAEVADSGSEDT
+159 EDAEVSDSGTEET

-276 FDWELNSGDYDEVT
+276 FDWELDGDYNSVT
-290 QACETFCNVVKSYGY
+290 EACETFCNVVKSYGY
-305 QPMVYTNRNRWYS
+305 QPMVYSNRNRWYNN
-318 SFDGE
+318 FNGE
-323 KLANKFKVWM
+323 KLSNKFKVWM
-333 ACYWSEYYYTSTRWK
+333 AAYWSEYYYTSTRWT

-395 QDAALTVTNTNITRY
+395 QDATLTVQNTNITRY

-416 KLNAEVDFMAGVK
+416 KLNEGVDFMSGVK

-476 NISKDAVLNIVD
+476 NITKDAVLNIVD

-500 QADAS
+500 QSDAS

-515 NGVSGTNSLYEN
+515 NGVSGTNSLSEN
-527 ATLTQYEVVRKNI
+527 ATLTQYEVIERNI
-540 ATGEETTMSP
+540 ATGEEITMSL
-550 EQALANVYGAKNY
+550 EQALANVYDVKNY

-572 VPKDGTVKQTAQ
+572 VPKDGTVKQTAV
-584 MTVVVKESETEKETQ
+584 MTVIAKETETEKESQT
-599 KETESESQQE
+599 ETEN
-609 TESESQKQ
+609 
-617 TESVSES
+617 VS
-624 QAETK
+624 QAETRK
-629 GLSAASKKQ
+629 LSVAAKKQ
-638 STSEET
+638 ETTEET
-644 TFNNK
+644 VINNK

>member
-1 MKEIFEGLAGK
+1 MKELLEGLAGK
-12 LAGVWKS
+12 LAGVGKS

-47 YTKHNNSK
+47 YVKHNNTK
-55 NVVQAQETEQETD
+55 NVVQAQETERETETETE
-68 SDTSR
+68 SER
-73 LDKLNKILSETQK
+73 LDKLNKILAETQE
-86 ETEGGTEAETEE
+86 ETAEEE
-98 NSDSAEELESLME
+98 SSSAEELESLME
-111 EALSSDDTTSEELS
+111 EALSSDDTTSEELN

-131 ADSGAVPVVVKDM
+131 ADSGAGPVAVKDI
-144 EELDIVEDNSSEPSR
+144 EELEVVEDNSSEPSR
-159 EDAEVADSGSEDT
+159 EDAEVTDSGTEET

-276 FDWELNSGDYDEVT
+276 FDWELDGDYNSVT
-290 QACETFCNVVKSYGY
+290 EACETFCNVIKSYGY
-305 QPMVYTNRNRWYS
+305 QPMVYSNRNRWYNN
-318 SFDGE
+318 FNGE
-323 KLANKFKVWM
+323 KLSNKFKVWM
-333 ACYWSEYYYTSTRWK
+333 AAYWSEYYYTSTRWT

-395 QDAALTVTNTNITRY
+395 QDATLTVQNTNITRY

-416 KLNAEVDFMAGVK
+416 KLNEGVDFMSGVK

-476 NISKDAVLNIVD
+476 DITKDAVFNIVD

-500 QADAS
+500 QSDAS

-515 NGVSGTNSLYEN
+515 NGVSGTNSLSEN
-527 ATLTQYEVVRKNI
+527 ATHTQYEVIERNI
-540 ATGEETTMSP
+540 ATGEEITMSP
-550 EQALANVYGAKNY
+550 EQALSNVYDVKNY

-572 VPKDGTVKQTAQ
+572 VPKDGTVKQTAV
-584 MTVVVKESETEKETQ
+584 MTVIAKETETEKETQ
-599 KETESESQQE
+599 KETESESQ
-609 TESESQKQ
+609 

-624 QAETK
+624 QTETRK
-629 GLSAASKKQ
+629 LSVAAKKQ
-638 STSEET
+638 ETTEET
-644 TFNNK
+644 VINNK

>member
-1 MKEIFEGLAGK
+1 MKGFIEGLAGK
-12 LAGVWKS
+12 LAVVWKS

-47 YTKHNNSK
+47 YVKHNNTK
-55 NVVQAQETEQETD
+55 NVVQAQETEHESETETETE
-68 SDTSR
+68 SER
-73 LDKLNKILSETQK
+73 LDKLNKILAETQE
-86 ETEGGTEAETEE
+86 ETAEEE
-98 NSDSAEELESLME
+98 SSSVEELESLME
-111 EALSSDDTTSEELS
+111 EALSSDDTTSEELN

-131 ADSGAVPVVVKDM
+131 ADSGAGPVAVKDI
-144 EELDIVEDNSSEPSR
+144 EELEVVEDNSSEPSR
-159 EDAEVADSGSEDT
+159 EDAEVSDSGTEET

-276 FDWELNSGDYDEVT
+276 FDWELDGDYNSVT
-290 QACETFCNVVKSYGY
+290 EACETFCNVIKSYGY
-305 QPMVYTNRNRWYS
+305 QPMVYSNRNRWYNN
-318 SFDGE
+318 FNGE
-323 KLANKFKVWM
+323 KLSNKFKVWM
-333 ACYWSEYYYTSTRWK
+333 AAYWSEYYYTSTRWT

-395 QDAALTVTNTNITRY
+395 QDATLTVQNTNITRY
-410 LGHDSG
+410 LGHDSE
-416 KLNAEVDFMAGVK
+416 KLNEGVDFMSGVK

-476 NISKDAVLNIVD
+476 NITKDAVLNIVD
-488 VTAKLVTPDINV
+488 VTAKPVTPDINV

-505 GRLPAGFSFV
+505 GRLPAGFSFI
-515 NGVSGTNSLYEN
+515 NGVSGTNSLSEN
-527 ATLTQYEVVRKNI
+527 ATLTRYEVIKRNI

-550 EQALANVYGAKNY
+550 EQALANVYDVKNY

-572 VPKDGTVKQTAQ
+572 VPKDGTVKQTAV
-584 MTVVVKESETEKETQ
+584 MTVIVKETEKEKETQ
-599 KETESESQQE
+599 KET
-609 TESESQKQ
+609 T
-617 TESVSES
+617 
-624 QAETK
+624 
-629 GLSAASKKQ
+629 
-638 STSEET
+638 EET
-644 TFNNK
+644 VINNK

>member
-1 MKEIFEGLAGK
+1 MKGFIEGLAGK
-12 LAGVWKS
+12 LAVVWKS

-47 YTKHNNSK
+47 YVKHNNIK
-55 NVVQAQETEQETD
+55 NVVQAQETEHESETETE
-68 SDTSR
+68 SEK
-73 LDKLNKILSETQK
+73 LDKLNKILAETQE
-86 ETEGGTEAETEE
+86 ETAEEE
-98 NSDSAEELESLME
+98 NSSVEELESLME
-111 EALSSDDTTSEELS
+111 EALSSDDTTSEELN

-131 ADSGAVPVVVKDM
+131 ADSGAGPVAVKDI
-144 EELDIVEDNSSEPSR
+144 EELEVVEDNSSEPSR
-159 EDAEVADSGSEDT
+159 EDAEVSDSGTEET

-276 FDWELNSGDYDEVT
+276 FDWELKTGDYDQVT

-305 QPMVYTNRNRWYS
+305 QPMVYSNRNRWYDN
-318 SFDGE
+318 FDGE
-323 KLANKFKVWM
+323 KLAGKFKVWM
-333 ACYWSEYYYTSTRWK
+333 ACYWSEYYYTSTRWA

-410 LGHDSG
+410 LGHDSE
-416 KLNAEVDFMAGVK
+416 KLNEGVDFMSGVK

-434 GYEMDVDYDIID
+434 GYEMDVDYDIIN

-476 NISKDAVLNIVD
+476 NITKDAVLNIVD

-500 QADAS
+500 QADDS
-505 GRLPAGFSFV
+505 GRLPAGFSFI
-515 NGVSGTNSLYEN
+515 NGVSGTNSLSEN
-527 ATLTQYEVVRKNI
+527 ATLTRYEVIKRNI

-550 EQALANVYGAKNY
+550 EQALVNVYDVKNY

-572 VPKDGTVKQTAQ
+572 VPKDGTVKQTAV
-584 MTVVVKESETEKETQ
+584 MTVIAKEKETEKETQ
-599 KETESESQQE
+599 KETQKETE
-609 TESESQKQ
+609 TESQ
-617 TESVSES
+617 TETRKLSV
-624 QAETK
+624 
-629 GLSAASKKQ
+629 AAKKQ
-638 STSEET
+638 ETTEET
-644 TFNNK
+644 IINNK

>member
-1 MKEIFEGLAGK
+1 MKGFIEGLAGK
-12 LAGVWKS
+12 LAVVWKS

-47 YTKHNNSK
+47 YVKHNNTK
-55 NVVQAQETEQETD
+55 NVVQAQETEHESETETE
-68 SDTSR
+68 SER
-73 LDKLNKILSETQK
+73 LDKLNKILAETQE
-86 ETEGGTEAETEE
+86 ETAEEE
-98 NSDSAEELESLME
+98 SSSVEELESLME
-111 EALSSDDTTSEELS
+111 EALSSDDTTSEELN

-131 ADSGAVPVVVKDM
+131 ADSGAGPVAVKDI
-144 EELDIVEDNSSEPSR
+144 EELEVVEDNSSEPSR
-159 EDAEVADSGSEDT
+159 EDAEVSDSGTEET

-276 FDWELNSGDYDEVT
+276 FDWELDGDYNSVT
-290 QACETFCNVVKSYGY
+290 EACETFCNVIKSYGY
-305 QPMVYTNRNRWYS
+305 QPMVYSNRNRWYNN
-318 SFDGE
+318 FNGE
-323 KLANKFKVWM
+323 KLSNKFKVWM
-333 ACYWSEYYYTSTRWK
+333 AAYWSEYYYTSTRWT

-416 KLNAEVDFMAGVK
+416 KLNEGVDFMSGVK

-434 GYEMDVDYDIID
+434 GYEMDVDYDIIN

-476 NISKDAVLNIVD
+476 DITKDAVLNIVD

-500 QADAS
+500 QADDS
-505 GRLPAGFSFV
+505 GRLPAGFSFI
-515 NGVSGTNSLYEN
+515 NGVSGTNSLSEN
-527 ATLTQYEVVRKNI
+527 ATLTRYEVIRRNI

-550 EQALANVYGAKNY
+550 EQALTNVYDVKNY

-572 VPKDGTVKQTAQ
+572 VPKDGTVKQTAV
-584 MTVVVKESETEKETQ
+584 MTVIAKETETEKETQ
-599 KETESESQQE
+599 KETESESQ
-609 TESESQKQ
+609 

-624 QAETK
+624 QTETRK
-629 GLSAASKKQ
+629 LSVAAKKQ
-638 STSEET
+638 ETTEET
-644 TFNNK
+644 VINNK

>member
-1 MKEIFEGLAGK
+1 MKELLEGLAGK
-12 LAGVWKS
+12 LAGVGKS

-47 YTKHNNSK
+47 YVKHNNTK
-55 NVVQAQETEQETD
+55 NVVQAQETEHESETETE
-68 SDTSR
+68 SER
-73 LDKLNKILSETQK
+73 LDKLNKILVETQE
-86 ETEGGTEAETEE
+86 ETAEEE
-98 NSDSAEELESLME
+98 SSSVEELESLME
-111 EALSSDDTTSEELS
+111 EALSSDDTTSEEFN

-131 ADSGAVPVVVKDM
+131 ADSGTGPVAVKDI
-144 EELDIVEDNSSEPSR
+144 EELEVVEDNSSEPSR
-159 EDAEVADSGSEDT
+159 EDAEVSDSGTEDT

-276 FDWELNSGDYDEVT
+276 FDWELDGDYNSVT
-290 QACETFCNVVKSYGY
+290 EACETFCNVIKSYGY
-305 QPMVYTNRNRWYS
+305 QPMVYSNRNRWYNN
-318 SFDGE
+318 FNGE
-323 KLANKFKVWM
+323 KLSNKFKVWM
-333 ACYWSEYYYTSTRWK
+333 AAYWSEYYYTSTRWT

-395 QDAALTVTNTNITRY
+395 QDATLTVQNTNITRY
-410 LGHDSG
+410 LGHDSE
-416 KLNAEVDFMAGVK
+416 KLNEGVDFMSGVK

-434 GYEMDVDYDIID
+434 GYEVDVDYDIID

-476 NISKDAVLNIVD
+476 NITKDAVLNIVD

-500 QADAS
+500 QADDS
-505 GRLPAGFSFV
+505 GRLPAGFSFI
-515 NGVSGTNSLYEN
+515 NGVSGTNSLSEN
-527 ATLTQYEVVRKNI
+527 ATLTRYEVIRRNI

-550 EQALANVYGAKNY
+550 EQALVNVYDVKNY

-572 VPKDGTVKQTAQ
+572 VPKDGTVKQTAV
-584 MTVVVKESETEKETQ
+584 MTVIAKETETEKETQ
-599 KETESESQQE
+599 KETETESQTETRKLSVAAKKQE
-609 TESESQKQ
+609 T
-617 TESVSES
+617 T
-624 QAETK
+624 
-629 GLSAASKKQ
+629 
-638 STSEET
+638 EET
-644 TFNNK
+644 VINNK

>member
-1 MKEIFEGLAGK
+1 MKELLEGLAGK
-12 LAGVWKS
+12 LAGVGKS

-47 YTKHNNSK
+47 YVKHNNTK
-55 NVVQAQETEQETD
+55 NVVQAQETEHESETETE
-68 SDTSR
+68 SER
-73 LDKLNKILSETQK
+73 LDKLNKILVETQE
-86 ETEGGTEAETEE
+86 ETAEEE
-98 NSDSAEELESLME
+98 SSSVEELESLME
-111 EALSSDDTTSEELS
+111 EALSSDDTTSEELN

-131 ADSGAVPVVVKDM
+131 ADSGAGPVAVKDI
-144 EELDIVEDNSSEPSR
+144 EELEVVEDNSSEPSR
-159 EDAEVADSGSEDT
+159 EDAEVSDSGTEDT

-276 FDWELNSGDYDEVT
+276 FDWELKTGDYDQVT

-305 QPMVYTNRNRWYS
+305 QPMVYSNRNRWYDN
-318 SFDGE
+318 FDGE
-323 KLANKFKVWM
+323 KLAGKFKVWM
-333 ACYWSEYYYTSTRWK
+333 ACYWSEYYYTSTRWA

-416 KLNAEVDFMAGVK
+416 KLNEGVDFMSGVK

-434 GYEMDVDYDIID
+434 GYEVDVDYDIID
-446 SSGNSVDEEDALS
+446 SSENSVDEEDALS

-476 NISKDAVLNIVD
+476 NITKDAVLNIVD

-500 QADAS
+500 QADDS
-505 GRLPAGFSFV
+505 GRLPAGFSFI
-515 NGVSGTNSLYEN
+515 NGVSGTNSLSEN
-527 ATLTQYEVVRKNI
+527 ATLTRYEVIRRNI

-550 EQALANVYGAKNY
+550 EQALVNVYDVKNY

-572 VPKDGTVKQTAQ
+572 VPKDGTVKQTAV
-584 MTVVVKESETEKETQ
+584 MTVIAKETETEKEKETQ
-599 KETESESQQE
+599 KETETESQTETRKLSVAAKKQE
-609 TESESQKQ
+609 T
-617 TESVSES
+617 T
-624 QAETK
+624 
-629 GLSAASKKQ
+629 
-638 STSEET
+638 EET
-644 TFNNK
+644 VINNK

>member
-1 MKEIFEGLAGK
+1 MKELLEGLAGK
-12 LAGVWKS
+12 LAGVGKS

-41 TVTGVE
+41 TVAGVE
-47 YTKHNNSK
+47 YVKHNNTN
-55 NVVQAQETEQETD
+55 NVVQAQETEHESETETE
-68 SDTSR
+68 SER
-73 LDKLNKILSETQK
+73 LDKLNKILAETQE
-86 ETEGGTEAETEE
+86 ETAEEE
-98 NSDSAEELESLME
+98 SSSAEELESLME
-111 EALSSDDTTSEELS
+111 EALSSDDTTSEELN

-131 ADSGAVPVVVKDM
+131 ADSGAGPVAVKDI
-144 EELDIVEDNSSEPSR
+144 EELEVVEDNSSEPSR
-159 EDAEVADSGSEDT
+159 EDAEVSDSGTEET

-276 FDWELNSGDYDEVT
+276 FDWELDGDYDSVT
-290 QACETFCNVVKSYGY
+290 EACETFCNVIKSYGY
-305 QPMVYTNRNRWYS
+305 QPMVYSNRNRWYNN
-318 SFDGE
+318 FNGE
-323 KLANKFKVWM
+323 KLSNKFKVWM
-333 ACYWSEYYYTSTRWK
+333 AAYWSEYYYTSTRWT

-395 QDAALTVTNTNITRY
+395 QDATLTVQNTNITRY

-416 KLNAEVDFMAGVK
+416 KLNEGVDFMSGVK

-476 NISKDAVLNIVD
+476 NITKDAVLNIVD

-500 QADAS
+500 QSDAS

-515 NGVSGTNSLYEN
+515 NGVSGTNSLSEN
-527 ATLTQYEVVRKNI
+527 ATFTQYEVIKRNI
-540 ATGEETTMSP
+540 ATGEEITMSP
-550 EQALANVYGAKNY
+550 EQALANVYDVKNY

-572 VPKDGTVKQTAQ
+572 VPKDGTVKQTAV
-584 MTVVVKESETEKETQ
+584 MTVIAKETETEKETQ
-599 KETESESQQE
+599 KETESESQ
-609 TESESQKQ
+609 

-624 QAETK
+624 QTETRK
-629 GLSAASKKQ
+629 LSVAAKKQ
-638 STSEET
+638 ETTEET
-644 TFNNK
+644 VINNK

>member
-1 MKEIFEGLAGK
+1 MKGFIEGLAGK
-12 LAGVWKS
+12 LAVVWKS

-47 YTKHNNSK
+47 YVKHNNTK
-55 NVVQAQETEQETD
+55 NVVQAQETEHESETETETE
-68 SDTSR
+68 SER
-73 LDKLNKILSETQK
+73 LDKLNKILAETQE
-86 ETEGGTEAETEE
+86 ETAEEE
-98 NSDSAEELESLME
+98 SSSVEELESLME
-111 EALSSDDTTSEELS
+111 EALSSDDTTSEELN

-131 ADSGAVPVVVKDM
+131 ADSGAGPVAVKDI
-144 EELDIVEDNSSEPSR
+144 EELEVVEDNSSEPSR
-159 EDAEVADSGSEDT
+159 EDAEVSDSGTEET

-276 FDWELNSGDYDEVT
+276 FDWELDGDYNSVT
-290 QACETFCNVVKSYGY
+290 EACETFCNVIKSYGY
-305 QPMVYTNRNRWYS
+305 QPMVYSNRNRWYNN
-318 SFDGE
+318 FNGE
-323 KLANKFKVWM
+323 KLSNKFKVWM
-333 ACYWSEYYYTSTRWK
+333 AAYWSEYYYTSTRWT

-410 LGHDSG
+410 LGHDSEE
-416 KLNAEVDFMAGVK
+416 LNEGVDFMSGVK

-434 GYEMDVDYDIID
+434 GYEMDVDYDIIN

-476 NISKDAVLNIVD
+476 NITKDAVLNIVD

-500 QADAS
+500 QSDVS

-515 NGVSGTNSLYEN
+515 NGVSGTNSLSEN
-527 ATLTQYEVVRKNI
+527 ATLTQYEVIKRNI
-540 ATGEETTMSP
+540 ATGEEITMSP
-550 EQALANVYGAKNY
+550 EQALANVYDVKNY

-572 VPKDGTVKQTAQ
+572 VPKDGTVKQTAV
-584 MTVVVKESETEKETQ
+584 MTVIVKETEKEKETQ
-599 KETESESQQE
+599 KET
-609 TESESQKQ
+609 T
-617 TESVSES
+617 
-624 QAETK
+624 
-629 GLSAASKKQ
+629 
-638 STSEET
+638 EET
-644 TFNNK
+644 VINNK

>member
-1 MKEIFEGLAGK
+1 MKGFIKGLAGK
-12 LAGVWKS
+12 LAVVWKS

-47 YTKHNNSK
+47 YVKHNNTK
-55 NVVQAQETEQETD
+55 NVVQAQETEHESETETE
-68 SDTSR
+68 SER
-73 LDKLNKILSETQK
+73 LDKLNKILAETQE
-86 ETEGGTEAETEE
+86 ETAEEE
-98 NSDSAEELESLME
+98 NSSVEELESLME
-111 EALSSDDTTSEELS
+111 EALSSDDTTSEELN

-131 ADSGAVPVVVKDM
+131 ADSGAGPVAVKDI
-144 EELDIVEDNSSEPSR
+144 EELEVVEDNSSEPSR
-159 EDAEVADSGSEDT
+159 EDAEVSDSGTEET

-276 FDWELNSGDYDEVT
+276 FDWELKTGDYDQVT

-305 QPMVYTNRNRWYS
+305 QPMVYSNRNRWYDN
-318 SFDGE
+318 FDGE
-323 KLANKFKVWM
+323 KLAGKFKVWM
-333 ACYWSEYYYTSTRWK
+333 ACYWSEYYYTSTRWA

-410 LGHDSG
+410 LGHDSE
-416 KLNAEVDFMAGVK
+416 KLNEGVDFMSGVK

-434 GYEMDVDYDIID
+434 GYEMDVDYDIIN

-476 NISKDAVLNIVD
+476 NITKDAVLNIVD

-500 QADAS
+500 QADDS
-505 GRLPAGFSFV
+505 GRLPAGFSFI
-515 NGVSGTNSLYEN
+515 NGVSGTNSLSEN
-527 ATLTQYEVVRKNI
+527 ATLTRYEVIRRNI
-540 ATGEETTMSP
+540 STGEETTMSP
-550 EQALANVYGAKNY
+550 EQALVNVYDVKNY

-572 VPKDGTVKQTAQ
+572 VPKDGTVKQTAV
-584 MTVVVKESETEKETQ
+584 MTVIAKEKETEKETQ
-599 KETESESQQE
+599 KETETESQTETRKLSVAAKKQE
-609 TESESQKQ
+609 T
-617 TESVSES
+617 T
-624 QAETK
+624 
-629 GLSAASKKQ
+629 
-638 STSEET
+638 EET
-644 TFNNK
+644 VINNK

>member
-1 MKEIFEGLAGK
+1 MKELLEGLAGK
-12 LAGVWKS
+12 LAGVGKS

-47 YTKHNNSK
+47 YVKHNNTK
-55 NVVQAQETEQETD
+55 NVVQAQETEHESETETE
-68 SDTSR
+68 SER
-73 LDKLNKILSETQK
+73 LDKLNKILAETQE
-86 ETEGGTEAETEE
+86 ETAEEE
-98 NSDSAEELESLME
+98 SSSAEELESLME
-111 EALSSDDTTSEELS
+111 EALSSDDTTSEELN

-131 ADSGAVPVVVKDM
+131 ADSGAGPVAVKDI
-144 EELDIVEDNSSEPSR
+144 EELEVVEDNSSEPSR
-159 EDAEVADSGSEDT
+159 EDAEVSDSGTEET

-276 FDWELNSGDYDEVT
+276 FDWELDGDYNSVT
-290 QACETFCNVVKSYGY
+290 EACETFCNVIKSYGY
-305 QPMVYTNRNRWYS
+305 QPMVYSNRNRWYNN
-318 SFDGE
+318 FNGE
-323 KLANKFKVWM
+323 KLSNKFKVWM
-333 ACYWSEYYYTSTRWK
+333 AAYWSEYYYTSTRWT

-395 QDAALTVTNTNITRY
+395 QDATLTVQNTNITRY

-416 KLNAEVDFMAGVK
+416 KLNEGVDFMSGVK

-434 GYEMDVDYDIID
+434 GYEMDVDYDIIN
-446 SSGNSVDEEDALS
+446 SSENSVDEEDALS

-476 NISKDAVLNIVD
+476 NITKDAVLNIVD

-500 QADAS
+500 QSDAS

-515 NGVSGTNSLYEN
+515 NGVSGTNSLSEN
-527 ATLTQYEVVRKNI
+527 ATLTQYEVIERNI
-540 ATGEETTMSP
+540 ATGEEITMSP
-550 EQALANVYGAKNY
+550 EQALANVYDVKNY

-572 VPKDGTVKQTAQ
+572 VPKDGTVKQTAV
-584 MTVVVKESETEKETQ
+584 MTVIAKETETEKESQT
-599 KETESESQQE
+599 ETEN
-609 TESESQKQ
+609 
-617 TESVSES
+617 VS
-624 QAETK
+624 QAETRK
-629 GLSAASKKQ
+629 LSVAAKKQ
-638 STSEET
+638 ETTEET
-644 TFNNK
+644 VINNK

>member
-1 MKEIFEGLAGK
+1 MKELLEGLAGK
-12 LAGVWKS
+12 LAGVGKS

-47 YTKHNNSK
+47 YVKHNNTK
-55 NVVQAQETEQETD
+55 NVVQAQETEHESETETE
-68 SDTSR
+68 SER
-73 LDKLNKILSETQK
+73 LDKLNKILVETQE
-86 ETEGGTEAETEE
+86 ETAEEE
-98 NSDSAEELESLME
+98 SSSVEELESLME
-111 EALSSDDTTSEELS
+111 EALSSDDTTSEELN

-131 ADSGAVPVVVKDM
+131 ADSGTGPVAVKDI
-144 EELDIVEDNSSEPSR
+144 EELEVVEDNSSEPSR
-159 EDAEVADSGSEDT
+159 EDAEVSDSGTEDT

-276 FDWELNSGDYDEVT
+276 FDWELDGDYNSVT
-290 QACETFCNVVKSYGY
+290 EACETFCNVIKSYGY
-305 QPMVYTNRNRWYS
+305 QPMVYSNRNRWYNN
-318 SFDGE
+318 FNGE
-323 KLANKFKVWM
+323 KLSNKFKVWM
-333 ACYWSEYYYTSTRWK
+333 AAYWSEYYYTSTRWT

-395 QDAALTVTNTNITRY
+395 QDATLTVQNTNITRY
-410 LGHDSG
+410 LGHDSE
-416 KLNAEVDFMAGVK
+416 KLNEGVDFMSGVK

-434 GYEMDVDYDIID
+434 GYEVDVDYDIID

-476 NISKDAVLNIVD
+476 NITKDAVLNIVD

-500 QADAS
+500 QADDS
-505 GRLPAGFSFV
+505 GRLPAGFSFI
-515 NGVSGTNSLYEN
+515 NGVSGTNSLSEN
-527 ATLTQYEVVRKNI
+527 ATLTQYEVIKRNI
-540 ATGEETTMSP
+540 ATGEEITMSP
-550 EQALANVYGAKNY
+550 EQALANVYDVKNY

-572 VPKDGTVKQTAQ
+572 VPKDGTVKQTAV
-584 MTVVVKESETEKETQ
+584 MTVIAKETETEKETQ
-599 KETESESQQE
+599 KETETESQTETRKLSVAAKKQE
-609 TESESQKQ
+609 T
-617 TESVSES
+617 T
-624 QAETK
+624 
-629 GLSAASKKQ
+629 
-638 STSEET
+638 EET
-644 TFNNK
+644 VINNK

>member
-1 MKEIFEGLAGK
+1 MKELLEGLAGK
-12 LAGVWKS
+12 LAGVGKS

-47 YTKHNNSK
+47 YVKHNNTK
-55 NVVQAQETEQETD
+55 NVVQAQETERETETETE
-68 SDTSR
+68 SER
-73 LDKLNKILSETQK
+73 LDKLNKILAETQE
-86 ETEGGTEAETEE
+86 ETAEEE
-98 NSDSAEELESLME
+98 SSSAEELESLME
-111 EALSSDDTTSEELS
+111 EALSSDDTTSEELN

-131 ADSGAVPVVVKDM
+131 ADSGAGPVAVKDI
-144 EELDIVEDNSSEPSR
+144 EELEVVEDNSSEPSR
-159 EDAEVADSGSEDT
+159 EDAEVTDSGTEET

-276 FDWELNSGDYDEVT
+276 FDWELDGDYNSVT
-290 QACETFCNVVKSYGY
+290 EACETFCNVIKSYGY
-305 QPMVYTNRNRWYS
+305 QPMVYSNRNRWYNN
-318 SFDGE
+318 FNGE
-323 KLANKFKVWM
+323 KLSNKFKVWM
-333 ACYWSEYYYTSTRWK
+333 AAYWSEYYYTSTRWT

-395 QDAALTVTNTNITRY
+395 QDATLTVQNTNITRY

-416 KLNAEVDFMAGVK
+416 KLNEGVDFMSGVK

-476 NISKDAVLNIVD
+476 NITKDAVLNIVD

-500 QADAS
+500 QSDAS

-515 NGVSGTNSLYEN
+515 NGVSGTNSLSEN
-527 ATLTQYEVVRKNI
+527 ATLTQYEVIKRNI
-540 ATGEETTMSP
+540 ATGEEITMSP
-550 EQALANVYGAKNY
+550 EQALANVYDVKNY

-572 VPKDGTVKQTAQ
+572 VPKDGTVKQTAV
-584 MTVVVKESETEKETQ
+584 MTVIAKETETEKESQT
-599 KETESESQQE
+599 ETENVSQTETRKLSVAAKKQE
-609 TESESQKQ
+609 T
-617 TESVSES
+617 T
-624 QAETK
+624 
-629 GLSAASKKQ
+629 
-638 STSEET
+638 EET
-644 TFNNK
+644 VINNK

>member
-1 MKEIFEGLAGK
+1 MKELLEGLAGK
-12 LAGVWKS
+12 LAGVGKS

-47 YTKHNNSK
+47 YVKHNNTK
-55 NVVQAQETEQETD
+55 NVVQAQETEHESETETETE
-68 SDTSR
+68 SER
-73 LDKLNKILSETQK
+73 LDKLNKILAETQE
-86 ETEGGTEAETEE
+86 ETAEEE
-98 NSDSAEELESLME
+98 SSSVEELESLME
-111 EALSSDDTTSEELS
+111 EALSSDDTTSEELN

-131 ADSGAVPVVVKDM
+131 ADSGAGPVAVKDI
-144 EELDIVEDNSSEPSR
+144 EELEVVEDNSSEPSR
-159 EDAEVADSGSEDT
+159 EDAEVSDSGTEET

-276 FDWELNSGDYDEVT
+276 FDWELDGDYNSVT
-290 QACETFCNVVKSYGY
+290 EACETFCNVIKSYGY
-305 QPMVYTNRNRWYS
+305 QPMVYSNRNRWYNN
-318 SFDGE
+318 FNGE
-323 KLANKFKVWM
+323 KLSNKFKVWM
-333 ACYWSEYYYTSTRWK
+333 AAYWSEYYYTSTRWT

-416 KLNAEVDFMAGVK
+416 KLNEGVDFMSGVK

-434 GYEMDVDYDIID
+434 GYEMDVDYDIIN

-476 NISKDAVLNIVD
+476 NITKDAVLNIVD

-500 QADAS
+500 QSDAS

-515 NGVSGTNSLYEN
+515 NGVSGTNSLSEN
-527 ATLTQYEVVRKNI
+527 ATLTQYEVIKRNI
-540 ATGEETTMSP
+540 ATGEEITMSP
-550 EQALANVYGAKNY
+550 EQALANVYDVKNY

-572 VPKDGTVKQTAQ
+572 VPKDGTVKQTAV
-584 MTVVVKESETEKETQ
+584 MTVIAKETEKETQ
-599 KETESESQQE
+599 KETETESQTETRKLSVAAKKQE
-609 TESESQKQ
+609 T
-617 TESVSES
+617 T
-624 QAETK
+624 
-629 GLSAASKKQ
+629 
-638 STSEET
+638 EET
-644 TFNNK
+644 VINNK

>member
-1 MKEIFEGLAGK
+1 MKGFIEGLAGK
-12 LAGVWKS
+12 LAVVWKS

-47 YTKHNNSK
+47 YVKHNNTK
-55 NVVQAQETEQETD
+55 NVVQAQETEHESETETE
-68 SDTSR
+68 SER
-73 LDKLNKILSETQK
+73 LDKLNKILAETQE
-86 ETEGGTEAETEE
+86 ETAEEE
-98 NSDSAEELESLME
+98 SSSVEELESLME
-111 EALSSDDTTSEELS
+111 EALSSDDTTSEELN

-131 ADSGAVPVVVKDM
+131 ADSGAGPVAVKDI
-144 EELDIVEDNSSEPSR
+144 EELEVVEDNSSEPSR
-159 EDAEVADSGSEDT
+159 EDAEVSDSGTEET

-276 FDWELNSGDYDEVT
+276 FDWELDGDYNSVT
-290 QACETFCNVVKSYGY
+290 EACETFCNVIKSYGY
-305 QPMVYTNRNRWYS
+305 QPMVYSNRNRWYNN
-318 SFDGE
+318 FNGE
-323 KLANKFKVWM
+323 KLSNKFKVWM
-333 ACYWSEYYYTSTRWK
+333 AAYWSEYYYTSTRWT

-395 QDAALTVTNTNITRY
+395 QDATLTVQNTNITRY

-416 KLNAEVDFMAGVK
+416 KLNEGVDFMSGVK

-434 GYEMDVDYDIID
+434 GYEMDVDYDIIN

-476 NISKDAVLNIVD
+476 DITKDAVLNIVD

-500 QADAS
+500 QADDS
-505 GRLPAGFSFV
+505 GRLPAGFSFI
-515 NGVSGTNSLYEN
+515 NGVSGTNSLSEN
-527 ATLTQYEVVRKNI
+527 ATLTRYEVIRRNI

-550 EQALANVYGAKNY
+550 EQALTNVYDVKNY

-572 VPKDGTVKQTAQ
+572 VPKDGIVKQTAV
-584 MTVVVKESETEKETQ
+584 MTVIAKEAETEKESQT
-599 KETESESQQE
+599 ETEN
-609 TESESQKQ
+609 
-617 TESVSES
+617 VS
-624 QAETK
+624 QAETRK
-629 GLSAASKKQ
+629 LSVSAKKQ
-638 STSEET
+638 ET
-644 TFNNK
+644 TEEMVINNK

>member
-1 MKEIFEGLAGK
+1 MKELLEGLAGK
-12 LAGVWKS
+12 LAGVGKS

-47 YTKHNNSK
+47 YVKHNNTK
-55 NVVQAQETEQETD
+55 NVVQAQEIEHESETETE
-68 SDTSR
+68 SER
-73 LDKLNKILSETQK
+73 LDKLNKILVETQE
-86 ETEGGTEAETEE
+86 ETAEEE
-98 NSDSAEELESLME
+98 SSSVEELESLME
-111 EALSSDDTTSEELS
+111 EALSSDDTTSEELN

-131 ADSGAVPVVVKDM
+131 ADSGAGPVAVKDI
-144 EELDIVEDNSSEPSR
+144 EELEVVEDNSSEPSR
-159 EDAEVADSGSEDT
+159 EDAEVSDSGTEDT

-276 FDWELNSGDYDEVT
+276 FDWELKTGDYDQVT

-305 QPMVYTNRNRWYS
+305 QPMVYSNRNRWYDN
-318 SFDGE
+318 FDGE
-323 KLANKFKVWM
+323 KLAGKFKVWM
-333 ACYWSEYYYTSTRWK
+333 ACYWSEYYYTSTRWA

-416 KLNAEVDFMAGVK
+416 KLNEGVDFMSGVK

-434 GYEMDVDYDIID
+434 GYEVDVDYDIID

-476 NISKDAVLNIVD
+476 NITKDAVLNIVD

-500 QADAS
+500 QADDS
-505 GRLPAGFSFV
+505 GRLPAGFSFI
-515 NGVSGTNSLYEN
+515 NGVSGTNSLSEN
-527 ATLTQYEVVRKNI
+527 ATLTRYEVIRRNI

-550 EQALANVYGAKNY
+550 EQALVNVYDVKNY

-572 VPKDGTVKQTAQ
+572 VPKDGTVKQTAV
-584 MTVVVKESETEKETQ
+584 MTVIAKETETEKETQ
-599 KETESESQQE
+599 KETETESQTETRKLSVAAKKQE
-609 TESESQKQ
+609 T
-617 TESVSES
+617 T
-624 QAETK
+624 
-629 GLSAASKKQ
+629 
-638 STSEET
+638 EET
-644 TFNNK
+644 VINNK

>member
-1 MKEIFEGLAGK
+1 MKELLEGLAGK
-12 LAGVWKS
+12 LAGVGKS

-47 YTKHNNSK
+47 YVKHNNTK
-55 NVVQAQETEQETD
+55 NVVQAQETERETETETE
-68 SDTSR
+68 SER
-73 LDKLNKILSETQK
+73 LDKLNKILAETQE
-86 ETEGGTEAETEE
+86 ETAEEE
-98 NSDSAEELESLME
+98 SSSAEELESLME
-111 EALSSDDTTSEELS
+111 EALSSDDTTSEELN

-131 ADSGAVPVVVKDM
+131 ADSGAGPVAVKDI
-144 EELDIVEDNSSEPSR
+144 EELEVVEDNSSEPSR
-159 EDAEVADSGSEDT
+159 EDAEVTDSGTEET

-276 FDWELNSGDYDEVT
+276 FDWELDGDYNSVT
-290 QACETFCNVVKSYGY
+290 EACETFCNVIKSYGY
-305 QPMVYTNRNRWYS
+305 QPMVYSNRNRWYNN
-318 SFDGE
+318 FNGE
-323 KLANKFKVWM
+323 KLSNKFKVWM
-333 ACYWSEYYYTSTRWK
+333 AAYWSEYYYTSTRWA

-416 KLNAEVDFMAGVK
+416 KLNEGVDFMSGVK

-434 GYEMDVDYDIID
+434 GYEVDVDYDIIN

-476 NISKDAVLNIVD
+476 NITKDAVLNIVD

-500 QADAS
+500 QAGDS

-515 NGVSGTNSLYEN
+515 NGVSGTNSLSEN
-527 ATLTQYEVVRKNI
+527 ATLTQYEVIERNI
-540 ATGEETTMSP
+540 ATGEEITMSP
-550 EQALANVYGAKNY
+550 EQALVNVYDVKNY

-572 VPKDGTVKQTAQ
+572 VPKDGTVKQTAV
-584 MTVVVKESETEKETQ
+584 MTVIAKETETEKETQ
-599 KETESESQQE
+599 KETE
-609 TESESQKQ
+609 T
-617 TESVSES
+617 ES
-624 QAETK
+624 QAETRK
-629 GLSAASKKQ
+629 LSVAAKKQ
-638 STSEET
+638 ETTEET
-644 TFNNK
+644 VINNK

>member
-1 MKEIFEGLAGK
+1 MKELLEGLAGK
-12 LAGVWKS
+12 LAGVGKS

-47 YTKHNNSK
+47 YVKHNNTK
-55 NVVQAQETEQETD
+55 NVVQAQETEHESETETE
-68 SDTSR
+68 SER
-73 LDKLNKILSETQK
+73 LDKLNKILVETQE
-86 ETEGGTEAETEE
+86 ETAEEE
-98 NSDSAEELESLME
+98 SSSVEELESLME
-111 EALSSDDTTSEELS
+111 EALSSDDTTSEELN

-131 ADSGAVPVVVKDM
+131 ADSGAGPVAVKDI
-144 EELDIVEDNSSEPSR
+144 EELEVVEDNSSEPSR
-159 EDAEVADSGSEDT
+159 EDAEVSDSGTEDT

-224 RKFKQNIQG
+224 RKFEQNIQG

-276 FDWELNSGDYDEVT
+276 FDWELDGDYNSVT
-290 QACETFCNVVKSYGY
+290 EACETFCNVIKSYGY
-305 QPMVYTNRNRWYS
+305 QPMVYSNRNRWYNN
-318 SFDGE
+318 FNGE
-323 KLANKFKVWM
+323 KLSNKFKVWM
-333 ACYWSEYYYTSTRWK
+333 AAYWSEYYYTSTRWT

-395 QDAALTVTNTNITRY
+395 QDATLTVQNTNITRY
-410 LGHDSG
+410 LGHDSE
-416 KLNAEVDFMAGVK
+416 KLNEGVDFMSGVK

-434 GYEMDVDYDIID
+434 GYEVDVDYDIID

-468 SFKDPKSG
+468 SFKDPKFG
-476 NISKDAVLNIVD
+476 NITKDAVLNIVD

-500 QADAS
+500 QADDS
-505 GRLPAGFSFV
+505 GRLPAGFSFI
-515 NGVSGTNSLYEN
+515 NGVSGTNSLSEN
-527 ATLTQYEVVRKNI
+527 ATLTRYEVIRRNI

-550 EQALANVYGAKNY
+550 EQALVNVYDVKNY

-572 VPKDGTVKQTAQ
+572 VPKDGTVKQTAV
-584 MTVVVKESETEKETQ
+584 MTVIAKETETEKETQ
-599 KETESESQQE
+599 KETETESQTETRKLSVAAKKQE
-609 TESESQKQ
+609 T
-617 TESVSES
+617 T
-624 QAETK
+624 
-629 GLSAASKKQ
+629 
-638 STSEET
+638 EET
-644 TFNNK
+644 VINNK

>member
-1 MKEIFEGLAGK
+1 MKELLEGLAGK
-12 LAGVWKS
+12 LAGVGKS

-47 YTKHNNSK
+47 YVKHNNTK
-55 NVVQAQETEQETD
+55 NVVQAQETEHETETETE
-68 SDTSR
+68 SER
-73 LDKLNKILSETQK
+73 LDKLNKILAETQE
-86 ETEGGTEAETEE
+86 ETAEEE
-98 NSDSAEELESLME
+98 SSSAEELESLME
-111 EALSSDDTTSEELS
+111 EALSSDDTTSEELN

-131 ADSGAVPVVVKDM
+131 ADSGAGPVAVKDI
-144 EELDIVEDNSSEPSR
+144 EELEVVEDNSSEPSR
-159 EDAEVADSGSEDT
+159 EDAEVSDSGTEET

-276 FDWELNSGDYDEVT
+276 FDWELDGDYNSVT
-290 QACETFCNVVKSYGY
+290 EACETFCNVVKSYGY
-305 QPMVYTNRNRWYS
+305 QPMVYSNRNRWYNN
-318 SFDGE
+318 FNGE
-323 KLANKFKVWM
+323 KLSNKFKVWM
-333 ACYWSEYYYTSTRWK
+333 AAYWSEYYYTSTRWT

-395 QDAALTVTNTNITRY
+395 QDATLTVQNTNITRY

-416 KLNAEVDFMAGVK
+416 KLNEGVDFMSGVK

-459 QPGRYTVRY
+459 QPDRYTVRY

-476 NISKDAVLNIVD
+476 NITKDAVLNIVD

-500 QADAS
+500 QSDAS

-515 NGVSGTNSLYEN
+515 NGVSGTNSLSEN
-527 ATLTQYEVVRKNI
+527 ATLTQYEVIKRNI
-540 ATGEETTMSP
+540 ATGEEITLSP
-550 EQALANVYGAKNY
+550 EQALANVYDVKNY

-572 VPKDGTVKQTAQ
+572 VPKDGIVKQTAV
-584 MTVVVKESETEKETQ
+584 MTVIVKETETQ
-599 KETESESQQE
+599 KETESESQTETIRLSVAAKKQE
-609 TESESQKQ
+609 T
-617 TESVSES
+617 T
-624 QAETK
+624 
-629 GLSAASKKQ
+629 
-638 STSEET
+638 EET
-644 TFNNK
+644 VINNK